1 MTKSTVKE
9 ATPYHLGGPILLI
22 TPVMIGLFISVHNA
36 VSATGDADT
45 KRAQENAKAKALKA
59 ATAAATMGFAPSL
72 EMMENTDFL
81 LTPVLV
87 VQAALSDDSIRTDKK
102 SSTLH
107 LDAIMELHAPVC
119 RTHVVLFVRFWVTTD
134 SYRASVVWGEPHAS
148 AVNFPIYPPTLN
160 VASDPNRFVIS
171 HQLLHMYD
179 GVFRKPLGLRG
190 PFRHRFNSYSLSD
203 VRFAE
208 REILDQFKSIE
219 YDRADSNDNLRRRQ
233 HVLLPERPITVGFAG
248 EAPTITV
255 NGESRKY
262 PELETVQYAGGR
274 RYTIDYQTVKIGG
287 QDVPMPACI
296 VVRSGDGTRV
306 LRSARLYNYISCEMT
321 PDQIETDATRFSV
334 FDPHDMA
341 CRELLLRYWM
351 KPPGD
356 VSPADENSL
365 QDLCTH
371 FRDMPVAGATV
382 GEQLKRVNLL
392 MQLDWMQEDMAK
404 LETDFRKYLSLLST
418 NGLDR
423 MILFGGQ
430 NAIEITIRWA
440 QFRAAERLLPLWL
453 DAALLRNDPNAI
465 LDFASANLA
474 TSRFWTTAKLMEK
487 AMSRPTLSVEQ
498 RFLAQAYH
506 AITLS
511 GISRMASDPDHMVRR
526 ELDIAQVRWS
536 LIGSDEGPLLAQART
551 SLDAARRAYAS
562 VTEPSQECRTL
573 RKELDTIGRSVLG
586 NGRSENEDSDPQGN
600 GQIR

>member
-1 MTKSTVKE
+1 MRKKRPFRLASDIC
-9 ATPYHLGGPILLI
+9 L
-22 TPVMIGLFISVHNA
+22 MIVLNICVSV
-36 VSATGDADT
+36 
-45 KRAQENAKAKALKA
+45 
-59 ATAAATMGFAPSL
+59 PSL
-72 EMMENTDFL
+72 AAETVHTYKNLIRFDA
-81 LTPVLV
+81 V
-87 VQAALSDDSIRTDKK
+87 V
-102 SSTLH
+102 
-107 LDAIMELHAPVC
+107 ELNASRG
-119 RTHVVLFVRFWVTTD
+119 RTHIELFARYWVSPD
-134 SYRASVVWGEPHAS
+134 SYRMVVVWAEPHAGHF
-148 AVNFPIYPPTLN
+148 NFPLYPPTLTI
-160 VASDPNRFVIS
+160 ASDPNHFVVG
-171 HQLLHMYD
+171 HQFQHMYD
-179 GVFRKPLGLRG
+179 STFAKPFGHRG
-190 PFRHRFNSYSLSD
+190 PFRHQFNTYHLSD
-203 VRFAE
+203 IRFAE
-208 REILDQFKSIE
+208 QESLGMYVCNDDLGLGGGDWDNREEFIDLPGKTASFEHRGIAMQAKVRVTDDRLSKLSLFDDESLLLESIE
-219 YDRADSNDNLRRRQ
+219 YGYRDGTGANSLRKQ
-233 HVLLPERPITVGFAG
+233 EVILPERPMTVGFARKG
-248 EAPTITV
+248 PTITV
-255 NGESRKY
+255 DGEGRRYS
-262 PELETVQYAGGR
+262 EFTTIHHAGGR
-274 RYTIDYQTVKIGG
+274 RCTVEYTSVKIGG
-287 QDVPMPACI
+287 QDVPVPACI

-321 PDQIETDATRFSV
+321 PDQIETDATRFSA
-334 FDPHDMA
+334 FDPHDIA

-351 KPPGD
+351 KPPRD
-356 VSPADENSL
+356 VSPADANSL

-371 FRDMPVAGATV
+371 FRDMPVADATV
-382 GEQLKRVNLL
+382 GEQLKQVNLL

-430 NAIEITIRWA
+430 NVIEITIRWA

-487 AMSRPTLSVEQ
+487 TMSKPTLSVEQ

-536 LIGSDEGPLLAQART
+536 LIGSDEGRLLAQART